1 MMNQGR
7 LLSALLLLAGCAPAC
22 GQVSAEEAT
31 TTGWQVY
38 RNEQYGY
45 EIRYPHGYES
55 WPTGPEGRRD
65 GASVRIAVKE
75 HSAPAPVLDV
85 HVGAAAA
92 KFGLPESDE
101 VPPDMETVADEVEIN
116 GLAAR
121 VVSWRWKE
129 NQEIVFVDVSA
140 PQVLFL
146 FHAAPGLSSMRDT
159 VWWEIVGTFRF
170 LKEDKGR

>member
-1 MMNQGR
+1 MRAVYQLLL
-7 LLSALLLLAGCAPAC
+7 LLSAYASGC
-22 GQVSAEEAT
+22 GQVSAEET
-31 TTGWQVY
+31 TTADWQVY

-45 EIRYPHGYES
+45 EIRYPDGYEL

-92 KFGLPESDE
+92 KFGLPEDE
-101 VPPDMETVADEVEIN
+101 VVPDMEAVVDEVEIN
-116 GLAAR
+116 GLAVR

-129 NQEIVFVDVSA
+129 NREIVFVDVFA
-140 PQVLFL
+140 PQVLL
-146 FHAAPGLSSMRDT
+146 QFHAAPGLSSMRET

-170 LKEDKGR
+170 LKEEEGR